1 MRVFRTVRPSLGAL
15 VALAVAGCSSGG
27 ASSLPRV
34 VPPGSVPHGAAHAPA
49 SFLVKVPQGGSVSV
63 QSTRRTRYVSPATQS
78 IQITVNPGPS
88 QQSIEAD
95 LTPSN
100 PNCSVPQAV
109 SYLTCS
115 VPLALAAGTY
125 SANFVTYD
133 KTGGASGGGS
143 RLSETDGVAFTI
155 SASGGDQI
163 GVTLGG
169 VPASLS
175 VAAAPAS
182 TGRIL
187 QPAGFAQLGITGVR
201 RQSLSVNALDAD
213 GDVIVGPGS
222 AALSVTSSDPTVVA
236 VTQPTAQQPSTVGVQ
251 VKKFASAP
259 ITLSFTATPPAA
271 SNARPVTLALTT
283 QTLPELFVTDT
294 SSNVRAYADVRGV
307 AVPVPGDD
315 ITVRG
320 VQSPNVNLAVADPNG
335 NVWAYDASNGFAK
348 VYVPGTASPIAA
360 DKLLF
365 GNDFIGGLAFDPAGT
380 LYVFDQ
386 ATQTISAYTPGSAT
400 ANFTFSTG
408 FQGLEG
414 LAFDPRRGVVWLGT
428 GTAAIGYD
436 VQQRVHLGAD
446 TIPNLGAVTAIAVDA
461 ADDVWL
467 CDLTSPSIEA
477 FSKQNGA
484 WSQIATDTIYLSTR
498 NGAGA
503 LAIDPFGLIWTS
515 VTPQLG
521 GTALLQSFQP
531 GQNAPLANTSE
542 PRIGEALSITVVP

>member
-1 MRVFRTVRPSLGAL
+1 MFRFTRPSLTAL
-15 VALAVAGCSSGG
+15 AALAVAGCSSG
-27 ASSLPRV
+27 AASLPH
-34 VPPGSVPHGAAHAPA
+34 VPVPGAAPRGAAHAPA

-63 QSTRRTRYVSPATQS
+63 QSTRRPRYVSPATQS
-78 IQITVNPGPS
+78 VQITVNPGPS

-95 LTPSN
+95 LTPSS
-100 PNCSVPQAV
+100 PNCTVPQPI

-133 KTGGASGGGS
+133 KTGGANGGGS

-155 SASGGDQI
+155 SANGGDQI

-169 VPASLS
+169 VPASLT

-182 TGRIL
+182 TGRVL
-187 QPAGFAQLGITGVR
+187 QPAGFAQLGITGL
-201 RQSLSVNALDAD
+201 RQQWLSVNVLDAD

-222 AALSVTSSDPTVVA
+222 ATLAVTSSDPTAVA
-236 VTQPTAQQPSTVGVQ
+236 VTQPTALQPSTVGVQ
-251 VKKFASAP
+251 VKKFAAAP
-259 ITLSFTATPPAA
+259 ITLSFTATPAA
-271 SNARPVTLALTT
+271 TSNTKPVTLALTT

-294 SSNVRAYADVRGV
+294 GSNVRAYADVRGV
-307 AVPVPGDD
+307 AVPIPGDD
-315 ITVRG
+315 IAVRG
-320 VQSPNVNLAVADPNG
+320 VQSPNVNLAVADPKG
-335 NVWAYDASNGFAK
+335 NVWAYDANNAFVKA
-348 VYVPGTASPIAA
+348 YVPGTASPIAA

-365 GNDFIGGLAFDPAGT
+365 GSDFIGGLAFDPAGT

-386 ATQTISAYTPGSAT
+386 ATESISAYTPGSAT
-400 ANFTFSTG
+400 ANFTIQAG

-414 LAFDPRRGVVWLGT
+414 LAFDPHRGVVWLGT
-428 GTAAIGYD
+428 GTAVIGYD

-446 TIPNLGAVTAIAVDA
+446 TIPNLGTVTAVAVDA

-467 CDLTSPSIEA
+467 CDLRSGAIEA
-477 FSKQNGA
+477 FSKQNGT
-484 WSQIATDTIYLSTR
+484 WSQIASDTIYLSTL

-521 GTALLQSFQP
+521 GTAMLQSFQP
-531 GQNAPLANTSE
+531 GQNTPIANTSE
-542 PRIGEALSITVVP
+542 PRIGEALSIAIVP